1 MKRTNS
7 NVKVQVRLYG
17 GLGNQLFQYLFGR
30 LLETR
35 NLAIVHFD
43 QNWLDKKLSH
53 EGSDIRNFRFSREI
67 KFSRRKSS
75 FRVKHEN
82 FLTSAARHSFL
93 IQKATGIQFECS
105 EDGNDQI
112 PTRPNLKFRGYYQNI
127 DFPSELIEEL
137 KNSDWGL
144 IDQSEKLVSVLER
157 YENLKFCAIHVR
169 GGDYRITDSIH
180 ENLGNKYYRE
190 SLAIV
195 KDNYPNHPLLI
206 FTDDRAYARELLPDS
221 EQYEFV
227 MDFNLSASEEFTLMC
242 KGTVHIIANS
252 TFSYWSARLSKSS
265 RLVICPNSWYKN
277 KDLKGPLYPSEW
289 QVK

>member
-7 NVKVQVRLYG
+7 KVKIEVRFYG

-30 LLETR
+30 LLETK

-43 QNWLDKKLSH
+43 QNWLDRKPSH
-53 EGSDIRNFRFSREI
+53 EGSDIRNFRFSRQI
-67 KFSRRKSS
+67 KFRRRKSA
-75 FRVKHEN
+75 FRIKCEN
-82 FLTSAARHSFL
+82 FITSAARHSFL
-93 IQKATGIQFECS
+93 IQKATGIHFECS
-105 EDGNDQI
+105 EEGNVQI
-112 PTRPNLKFRGYYQNI
+112 PTRANSKFRGYYQNI

-144 IDQSEKLVSVLER
+144 VEPSEKLVSVLER

-169 GGDYRITDSIH
+169 GGDYRISDSIY
-180 ENLGNKYYRE
+180 ENLGNKYYEE

-206 FTDDRAYARELLPDS
+206 FTDDRAFAKELLPSS

-227 MDFNLSASEEFTLMC
+227 IDFDLSASEEFSLMS
-242 KGTVHIIANS
+242 KATIHVIANS

-265 RLVICPNSWYKN
+265 RLTIAPSSWYKK
-277 KDLKGPLYPSEW
+277 KDLKGPMYPSGW
-289 QVK
+289 QVR